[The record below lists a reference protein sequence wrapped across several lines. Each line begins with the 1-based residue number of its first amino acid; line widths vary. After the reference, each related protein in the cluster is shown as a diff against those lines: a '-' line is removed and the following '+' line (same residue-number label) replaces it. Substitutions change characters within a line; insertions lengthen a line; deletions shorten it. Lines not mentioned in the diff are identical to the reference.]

1 MIGAEIQDGLPA
13 TRQANGLFG
22 LYLVLTDPVVGY
34 ERCTE
39 AAVKAKLRYIQLRM
53 KHAAPAKRLEH
64 ARNLRA
70 ITAGSETRFI
80 VNDDPEIAADCG
92 ADGVH
97 LGQTDM
103 APDEVLRCF
112 PQLRCLGIS
121 THTLAQ
127 AKEAARHSP
136 DYIGVGPVYPTPT
149 KEIPD
154 PALGCTETGR
164 IIRAVTVPAVAI
176 GGIDTDNLRDV
187 LKAGAVN
194 FAVVRAVCA
203 SPTPYDA
210 IRRIMDIWH
219 QSVLP
224 PT

>member
-1 MIGAEIQDGLPA
+1 MTGAEIQGGLTA
-13 TRQANGLFG
+13 THQADRVFG

-34 ERCTE
+34 EKCAE
-39 AAVKAKLRYIQLRM
+39 AAVKAELRYLQLRM
-53 KHAAPAKRLEH
+53 KHAARAELLEH
-64 ARNLRA
+64 ARNLRT

-80 VNDDPEIAADCG
+80 VNDDPAIAAECG

-103 APDEVLRCF
+103 TPDEVRRRF

-121 THTLAQ
+121 THTFAQ
-127 AKEAARHSP
+127 AKEATRHSP

-154 PALGCTETGR
+154 PALGCVETGR

-176 GGIDTDNLRDV
+176 GGIDTTTLRDV

-210 IRRIMDIWH
+210 IRRIMDLWH
-219 QSVLP
+219 QAVLP